1 VQNISCKNAF
11 YLRENKPSGGTY
23 FPKTRFNTK
32 EKQDKTKI
40 ACYITR
46 ALRSSSFCLFLL
58 QAVHNLFFRLRACA
72 RMRNLFIN
80 PVPVK
85 FLE

>member
-1 VQNISCKNAF
+1 MQNLSCKNEF

-32 EKQDKTKI
+32 EKKDNSKM

-46 ALRSSSFCLFLL
+46 ELRNSGFSPFVYTICFSGCELV
-58 QAVHNLFFRLRACA
+58 Q
-72 RMRNLFIN
+72 
-80 PVPVK
+80 
-85 FLE
+85 E